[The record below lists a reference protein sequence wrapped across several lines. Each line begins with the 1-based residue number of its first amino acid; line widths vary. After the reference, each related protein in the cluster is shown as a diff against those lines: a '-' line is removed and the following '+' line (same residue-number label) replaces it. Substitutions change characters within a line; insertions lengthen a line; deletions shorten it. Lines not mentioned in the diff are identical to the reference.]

1 METITNP
8 VPHSRHRLVVAD
20 PKPTNPFIA
29 IHKNCKTSGPKV
41 ENEISNIVH
50 AQFSFHL
57 TVFVLQETWW
67 CHFYFQHKGVIV
79 KKMAI
84 GCGGVWCK
92 VLQFLITECCCQQ
105 SVVHSHKKRNNLKWL
120 RTRKGEGRGGG
131 RGGWNEEGTWV
142 NLDKGRGPQEV
153 CVCTAALSLKSLVFY
168 RRPSEVSFIFEH
180 KLQIHY
186 FTHVTCS
193 CCCLSSSNS
202 SAWVS
207 SLLLSSWTSS
217 VFALRESSSSSIC
230 LRSLL
235 LSWTQN

>member
-1 METITNP
+1 MYSLHLLKARTTIDNTFLS
-8 VPHSRHRLVVAD
+8 HSYI
-20 PKPTNPFIA
+20 PTHIPT
-29 IHKNCKTSGPKV
+29 KNLSLAEHWYTLLG
-41 ENEISNIVH
+41 NH
-50 AQFSFHL
+50 FSFHL

-131 RGGWNEEGTWV
+131 RGGGGWNEGTWV

-153 CVCTAALSLKSLVFY
+153 CVCTAALSLEVF
-168 RRPSEVSFIFEH
+168 SF
-180 KLQIHY
+180 LP
-186 FTHVTCS
+186 
-193 CCCLSSSNS
+193 
-202 SAWVS
+202 
-207 SLLLSSWTSS
+207 
-217 VFALRESSSSSIC
+217 
-230 LRSLL
+230 
-235 LSWTQN
+235 